1 MQEDQRH
8 QLEPLVEA
16 LQRKTTVYNSL
27 YEWPYHQNLPPVGKG
42 GYVSQPKSGVID
54 LDSDEETTLEDNKSK
69 ETAPLKNSSNVAHNW
84 GVEDLEMPDY
94 NEEMPG
100 KSKDEI
106 TGDGVDD
113 DVEEIEDPS
122 DSITLASF
130 IKPKPPSH
138 TPPVP
143 QWQVR
148 ESGET
153 RKQLIVH
160 EGLVIDYFIHE
171 NCHLGVSSLIC
182 FVIVSC
188 IIFFPNSKGYSGKL
202 NHLLLEFS

>member
-1 MQEDQRH
+1 MLEDQRH
-8 QLEPLVEA
+8 QLEPFVEI
-16 LQRKTTVYNSL
+16 LQRKTTVYKSL
-27 YEWPYHQNLPPVGKG
+27 YDWPYQQNLTPLGKG
-42 GYVSQPKSGVID
+42 GYISQPKSDVID
-54 LDSDEETTLEDNKSK
+54 LDSDEETTLEDNESK
-69 ETAPLKNSSNVAHNW
+69 ETASHKNSSNVEHNW

-100 KSKDEI
+100 KNKDAIAE
-106 TGDGVDD
+106 DGVDD

-148 ESGET
+148 ESGEI
-153 RKQLIVH
+153 RKQFFVH
-160 EGLVIDYFIHE
+160 EGLVI
-171 NCHLGVSSLIC
+171 SLI
-182 FVIVSC
+182 
-188 IIFFPNSKGYSGKL
+188 FFFYMQNAIWV
-202 NHLLLEFS
+202 

>member
-69 ETAPLKNSSNVAHNW
+69 ENAQLKNSSNVAHNW

-106 TGDGVDD
+106 AGDGVDD

-138 TPPVP
+138 MPPVP

-153 RKQLIVH
+153 RKQLFVH
-160 EGLVIDYFIHE
+160 EGLVIDFFIHE
-171 NCHLGVSSLIC
+171 KCHLGVSSLIC

-188 IIFFPNSKGYSGKL
+188 IIYL
-202 NHLLLEFS
+202 FSQFQGLFWEAESFAT